1 MDLGKRLKE
10 ARERADLS
18 QEALARRADVSTVA
32 VSQIEQGRTKEP
44 HYLTLHRL
52 GKVMGVSPHWLY
64 TGEEPEETTTP
75 GKAEAPS
82 PPDAAAT
89 EAGRTVAD
97 AVRSLMRRVTA
108 DYERELKDPD
118 NPDFKT
124 ASAAARW
131 ATRVRWE
138 AKRYADWF
146 IEEGS
151 VLMARHAEAS
161 SPVFDTKVWVDVFKI
176 ALPVYTLNEL
186 ARRAEKRIEAMN
198 DVPDELDQRRLEKA
212 RRETEESVRRIEKLR
227 AASG

>member
-1 MDLGKRLKE
+1 MEIGEHVRAARKR
-10 ARERADLS
+10 AGLS
-18 QEALARRADVSTVA
+18 QEALARRADMSLSAITT
-32 VSQIEQGRTKEP
+32 IELGTRADP
-44 HYLTLHRL
+44 HYSSLRKIASAL
-52 GKVMGVSPHWLY
+52 GVSV
-64 TGEEPEETTTP
+64 GELAGETTP
-75 GKAEAPS
+75 GKAQAPS

-97 AVRSLMRRVTA
+97 AVRSLMGHVTA

-124 ASAAARW
+124 ATAAARW
-131 ATRVRWE
+131 ATRVRRE

-161 SPVFDTKVWVDVFKI
+161 SPVFDTKVWVDASKI
-176 ALPVYTLNEL
+176 ALPIYTLNEL

-198 DVPDELDQRRLEKA
+198 DVPDELDQRRLEKV
-212 RRETEESVRRIEKLR
+212 RREAEKSVRRIKELQ

>member
-1 MDLGKRLKE
+1 MLLP
-10 ARERADLS
+10 
-18 QEALARRADVSTVA
+18 
-32 VSQIEQGRTKEP
+32 RTKEWREARGLSQRELAAAAGAAERTVP
-44 HYLTLHRL
+44 RVEGGASVTPATARKLAAAL
-52 GKVMGVSPHWLY
+52 GVTVSDLLESPPVPLA
-64 TGEEPEETTTP
+64 P
-75 GKAEAPS
+75 APS
-82 PPDAAAT
+82 ASPSPLDVAAD

-97 AVRSLMRRVTA
+97 AVRSLMRRVAA

-124 ASAAARW
+124 ATAAARW
-131 ATRVRWE
+131 ATRVRRE

-161 SPVFDTKVWVDVFKI
+161 SPVFDTKVWVDASKI
-176 ALPVYTLNEL
+176 ALPIYTLNEL

-198 DVPDELDQRRLEKA
+198 DVPDELDQRRLEKV
-212 RRETEESVRRIEKLR
+212 RREAEESERRVEELK